1 MWLAQLKALPLK
13 SCMAPH
19 EGLLEGSPPVGVS
32 SRASTWPC
40 ALDTFRPA
48 PHAWQALELSCGPA
62 PMGALGTHLLTK
74 WGMETTCDTSST

>member
-1 MWLAQLKALPLK
+1 MWLARSKALPLK

-19 EGLLEGSPPVGVS
+19 EELLKGSPLAGVS
-32 SRASTWPC
+32 SQASTWPC

-48 PHAWQALELSCGPA
+48 PHEWKAPELPCGPA

-74 WGMETTCDTSST
+74 